1 MGELIQVLQ
10 DINNSLIG
18 IRFSIEAIGL
28 YLLFMLFFKDMGNG
42 AKEGLKEVAKE
53 LKEKLGRKQF

>member
-1 MGELIQVLQ
+1 MEELIKVLQ
-10 DINNSLIG
+10 DINHSLIG
-18 IRFSIEAIGL
+18 IRVSLGAISL